1 MSPWALSIRRPVF
14 ATVVSLALVL
24 FGSIGFSRLAVR
36 ELPDIEFPTVTI
48 QTVLPGASPE
58 VVEKEVTEELEAAV
72 STVSGIRTLTSA
84 SGEELSK
91 ISIEFEL
98 TRPIDAAV
106 QDVRDRV
113 RSVIRYLPEE
123 AEEPV
128 VRKVDMDAQA
138 IMWISLNA
146 DRASLR
152 DLTAYAENVLQERFQ
167 RLPGVGSIYIGGSK
181 RLAIRIDLDADLLAA
196 HGLTVADVTRV
207 LRAENVE
214 IPSGRIEGATREFV
228 VQTEGSLDSVAAFND
243 LILRSSDDGPV
254 RLREVGQATA
264 GDEGERSLARFNLHP
279 HVSIGIVKQSNA
291 NTVTVAQEARS
302 AVAAMQQFLPTGYKL
317 QVTYDGATFI
327 EESIGEV
334 QRALVIAGLLVLF
347 VIFLFLHSPRSA
359 VIPALTIPTSVLA
372 TFGVIYFA
380 GFTLN
385 SLTLLALTLAIGV
398 VVDDAI
404 IVLENVYRLMEQ
416 GVSRREAALRGT
428 SEIAF
433 AAIAS
438 TLTLVAVFVPVA
450 FITGVIGRFFF
461 EFGVTVVV
469 AVVVSS
475 GIALTLTPMLCSRFL
490 VVRPATG
497 LLAALDQKLHDLAE
511 VYVRVLH
518 WSLGHRRRVALGSAS
533 LMVAAGGLYF
543 ALGQEFVPPEDRSG
557 FMVMLETP
565 EGSTLDHHDR
575 LQYPVERLLAEK
587 PEMRASTAFI
597 GAGGVGSVNRGMI
610 FARMHAPGQRD
621 RTQDEVLREF
631 RAEAAEI
638 PGIRIFATPFSGLS
652 TGRRGQALQ
661 FVIQS
666 ESWEDLTRES
676 EELRDAI
683 ASVPGLV
690 GVRSDLET
698 DNPQIRVRIDR
709 EKAAALGVSAAD
721 IADTLR
727 ILLGGSRTTRF
738 RQGNE
743 RYEVIVRLN
752 AEQRAV
758 PQQLQDIH
766 VRAGNGALV
775 QLSSVTEIEEGVGP
789 SSIGHFNRSRSVI
802 LSADLDGIPLGAAL
816 GEVQRLARDLLPPN
830 FATTVTGQSQ
840 EMDDAFGSL
849 RFTFLLAL
857 MAVFLVLAA
866 QFESFIH
873 PFTILL
879 ALPLAIFG
887 AFLLLAAL
895 GMTLNIYS
903 FIGIVMLIGLV
914 TKNSILLVDCT
925 NGLRDQ
931 GHSRSAAVVQAGSMR
946 LRPILMTAISTVV
959 GILPVAAGLG
969 AGAESRR
976 PLGVVVAG
984 GILASTVLTL
994 VVVPVFYTLLDD
1006 ARVWLADR
1014 WAGANTE
1021 SGQS

>member
-24 FGSIGFSRLAVR
+24 FGAIGFSRLSVR
-36 ELPDIEFPTVTI
+36 ELPDIEFPTVSI

-58 VVEKEVTEELEAAV
+58 VVEKEVTEEIEAAV

-84 SGEELSK
+84 SGEEVSK

-98 TRPIDAAV
+98 NRPIDAAV

-113 RSVIRYLPEE
+113 RSVIRYLPDE

-128 VRKVDMDAQA
+128 IRKVDMDAQA
-138 IMWISLNA
+138 ILWISLNA
-146 DRASLR
+146 DQESLR
-152 DLTAYAENVLQERFQ
+152 NLTAYAENVLQERLQ
-167 RLPGVGSIYIGGSK
+167 RLPGVGSVYIGGSK
-181 RLAIRIDLDADLLAA
+181 RLAVRIDLDADLLAA
-196 HGLTVADVTRV
+196 HGMTVADVSKA
-207 LRAENVE
+207 LREENVE

-228 VQTEGSLDSVAAFND
+228 VQTQGSFTSVEAFNNLILDSSEN
-243 LILRSSDDGPV
+243 GPV
-254 RLREVGQATA
+254 RLREVGKATA

-279 HVSIGIVKQSNA
+279 HVSIGIIKQSNA
-291 NTVTVAQEARS
+291 NTVSVAQATRAEVS
-302 AVAAMQQFLPTGYKL
+302 AMQAFLPAGYKL

-327 EESIGEV
+327 EESIDEV
-334 QRALVIAGLLVLF
+334 QGALVIAGLLVLV

-404 IVLENVYRLMEQ
+404 IVLENIYRLMEE
-416 GVSRREAALRGT
+416 GVSRREAAIRGT

-450 FITGVIGRFFF
+450 FITGVVGRFFF

-475 GIALTLTPMLCSRFL
+475 LIALTLTPMLCSRFL
-490 VVRPATG
+490 VVRPAEG
-497 LLAALDQKLHDLAE
+497 LLGSLDRGLTDLSEKYAQAL
-511 VYVRVLH
+511 R
-518 WSLGHRRRVALGSAS
+518 WSLGHRGRVAGAS
-533 LMVAAGGLYF
+533 SILMLAACGLYF
-543 ALGQEFVPPEDRSG
+543 LLGQEFVPPEDRSG

-565 EGSTLDHHDR
+565 EGSSLDHHDR
-575 LQYPVERLLAEK
+575 LQYPIERILAEM

-610 FARMHAPGQRD
+610 FARMHPPSERD
-621 RTQDEVLREF
+621 RTQDEILRDF
-631 RAEAAEI
+631 RERSAEI
-638 PGIRIFATPFSGLS
+638 PGIRVFATPFSGLS

-661 FVIQS
+661 FVVQS
-666 ESWEDLTRES
+666 ESWEALTRES
-676 EELRDAI
+676 ELLVEAMAEI
-683 ASVPGLV
+683 PGLV
-690 GVRSDLET
+690 GVRSNLET
-698 DNPQIRVRIDR
+698 ENPQIRVRIDR
-709 EKAAALGVSAAD
+709 EKAAALGVSAVE

-727 ILLGGSRTTRF
+727 VLLGGAKTTRF

-743 RYEVIVRLN
+743 RYEVIVRLK
-752 AEQRAV
+752 AAQRAA
-758 PQQLQDIH
+758 PAQLQEIH
-766 VRAGNGALV
+766 VRADNGSLI
-775 QLSSVTEIEEGVGP
+775 QLASVTTLEEGVGP
-789 SSIGHFNRSRSVI
+789 SSIAHFNRSRSVI
-802 LSADLDGIPLGAAL
+802 LSANLDGIPLGEAILKVQELAA
-816 GEVQRLARDLLPPN
+816 RMLPSG

-866 QFESFIH
+866 QFESFLH

-879 ALPLAIFG
+879 SLPLAIFG
-887 AFLLLAAL
+887 AFLLLATL
-895 GMTLNIYS
+895 NMTLNIYS
-903 FIGIVMLIGLV
+903 FIGVVMLIGLV

-925 NGLRDQ
+925 NNLRADGLARQ
-931 GHSRSAAVVQAGSMR
+931 EAVVRAGTVR

-959 GILPVAAGLG
+959 GILPVAVGLG

-984 GILASTVLTL
+984 GIAASTILTL
-994 VVVPVFYTLLDD
+994 IVVPVFYTMLDD
-1006 ARVWLADR
+1006 ARLWFAKHWSRQPSD
-1014 WAGANTE
+1014 
-1021 SGQS
+1021 

>member
-14 ATVVSLALVL
+14 ATVVSLALIL
-24 FGSIGFSRLAVR
+24 FGAIGYSRLSVR

-58 VVEKEVTEELEAAV
+58 VVEKEVTEELEGAV
-72 STVSGIRTLTSA
+72 STVSGIRTLTSS
-84 SGEELSK
+84 SGEELSRV
-91 ISIEFEL
+91 SIEFEL
-98 TRPIDAAV
+98 DRPIDAAV

-113 RSVIRYLPEE
+113 RSVIRYLPDE

-138 IMWISLNA
+138 ILWISLNA
-146 DRASLR
+146 DHESLR
-152 DLTAYAENVLQERFQ
+152 NLTSYAENVLQERLQ

-181 RLAIRIDLDADLLAA
+181 RLAIRVDLDGDLLAA
-196 HGLTVADVTRV
+196 HGLTVTDVTNA

-228 VQTEGSLDSVAAFND
+228 VQTEGSLDSVAAFNA
-243 LILRSSDDGPV
+243 LIVRSTDDGPV
-254 RLREVGQATA
+254 RLGEVGRASA
-264 GDEGERSLARFNLHP
+264 GDEGERSLARFNLNP

-291 NTVTVAQEARS
+291 NTVSVAKAAR
-302 AVAAMQQFLPTGYKL
+302 AEVAAMQDFLPPGYKL

-334 QRALVIAGLLVLF
+334 QTALVIAGLLVLF

-359 VIPALTIPTSVLA
+359 IIPALTIPTSVLA

-404 IVLENVYRLMEQ
+404 IVLENVYRLMEE
-416 GVSRREAALRGT
+416 GASRRQAALQGT
-428 SEIAF
+428 TEIAF

-438 TLTLVAVFVPVA
+438 TMTLVAVFVPVA

-475 GIALTLTPMLCSRFL
+475 LVALTLTPMLCSRFL
-490 VVRPATG
+490 VVRPASG
-497 LLAALDQKLHDLAE
+497 LLASFDQKLQALAR
-511 VYVRVLH
+511 VYADALRWALC
-518 WSLGHRRRVALGSAS
+518 HRPRVAAASGSFI
-533 LMVAAGGLYF
+533 LAACGLYF

-557 FMVMLETP
+557 FMVRLETP

-597 GAGGVGSVNRGMI
+597 GAGGVGSVNSGLI
-610 FARMHAPGQRD
+610 FARMQAPADRD

-631 RAEAAEI
+631 REESAEI
-638 PGIRIFATPFSGLS
+638 PGIRVYATPFSGLS

-661 FVIQS
+661 FVVQS
-666 ESWEDLTRES
+666 ESWDDLTQES
-676 EELRDAI
+676 EKLVKAMADI
-683 ASVPGLV
+683 PGLV

-709 EKAAALGVSAAD
+709 EKAAALGVSAAE

-752 AEQRAV
+752 AEQRAI
-758 PQQLQDIH
+758 PEQLQEIH
-766 VRAGNGALV
+766 VRAGNGSLI
-775 QLSSVTEIEEGVGP
+775 QLASVTEIEEGVGP

-802 LSADLDGIPLGAAL
+802 LSADLDDIPLGEAL
-816 GEVQRLARDLLPPN
+816 LAVQQLARERLPAN

-866 QFESFIH
+866 QFESFVH

-887 AFLLLAAL
+887 AFLLLATL

-925 NGLRDQ
+925 NSLRDK
-931 GHSRSAAVVQAGSMR
+931 GLSRSAAVVEAGTIR

-959 GILPVAAGLG
+959 GIMPVAAGLG

-994 VVVPVFYTLLDD
+994 IVVPVFYTLLDD
-1006 ARVWLADR
+1006 ARLWADR
-1014 WAGANTE
+1014 RWRNRRTT
-1021 SGQS
+1021 

>member
-24 FGSIGFSRLAVR
+24 FGVIGFNRLSVR

-72 STVSGIRTLTSA
+72 STVSGIRTLTSD
-84 SGEELSK
+84 SGEEVSK
-91 ISIEFEL
+91 VSIEFEL
-98 TRPIDAAV
+98 DRPIDAAV

-128 VRKVDMDAQA
+128 IRKVDMDAQA
-138 IMWISLNA
+138 ILWISLNA
-146 DRASLR
+146 DYESLR
-152 DLTAYAENVLQERFQ
+152 NLTSYAENVLQERLQ

-181 RLAIRIDLDADLLAA
+181 RLAIRVDLDADLLAA
-196 HGLTVADVTRV
+196 HGLTVADVTSA
-207 LRAENVE
+207 LRSENVE

-228 VQTEGSLDSVAAFND
+228 VQTEGSLTSVAAFND
-243 LILRSSDDGPV
+243 LILRSSADGPI
-254 RLREVGQATA
+254 RLGEVGRASA
-264 GDEGERSLARFNLHP
+264 GDEGERSLARFNLNP

-291 NTVTVAQEARS
+291 NTVTVAQAAR
-302 AVAAMQQFLPTGYKL
+302 AEVEAMQPFLPEGYRL

-334 QRALVIAGLLVLF
+334 QGALVVAGLLVLV

-359 VIPALTIPTSVLA
+359 IIPALTIPTSVLA

-404 IVLENVYRLMEQ
+404 IVLENVYRLMES

-475 GIALTLTPMLCSRFL
+475 LVALTLTPMLCSRFL
-490 VVRPATG
+490 VVRPASG
-497 LLAALDQKLHDLAE
+497 ILAALDARLHRLSQA
-511 VYVRVLH
+511 YARALR
-518 WSLGHRRRVALGSAS
+518 WSLGHRGRVAGAS
-533 LMVAAGGLYF
+533 GFLMVAAVGLYF

-565 EGSTLDHHDR
+565 EGSALDHHDR
-575 LQYPVERLLAEK
+575 LQYPIERILAEM

-610 FARMHAPGQRD
+610 FARMHAPSERK
-621 RTQDEVLREF
+621 RSQDEILREF
-631 RAEAAEI
+631 RQAAAEI
-638 PGIRIFATPFSGLS
+638 PGIRVFATPFSGLS

-661 FVIQS
+661 FVVQS

-676 EELRDAI
+676 ELLVAEMARI
-683 ASVPGLV
+683 PGLV

-698 DNPQIRVRIDR
+698 ENPQIRVRIDR
-709 EKAAALGVSAAD
+709 EKAAALGVSAAE

-727 ILLGGSRTTRF
+727 ILLGGARTTRF

-743 RYEVIVRLN
+743 RYEVIVRLD
-752 AEQRAV
+752 AAQRAV
-758 PQQLQDIH
+758 PTQLQEIH
-766 VRAGNGALV
+766 VRAANGALI
-775 QLSSVTEIEEGVGP
+775 QLASVTEIQEGVGP

-802 LSADLDGIPLGAAL
+802 LSANLDGIPLGEAIEA
-816 GEVQRLARDLLPPN
+816 VQDLAGRMLPAG

-866 QFESFIH
+866 QFESFVH

-879 ALPLAIFG
+879 SLPLAIFG
-887 AFLLLAAL
+887 AFLLLASL
-895 GMTLNIYS
+895 NMTLNIYS

-925 NGLRDQ
+925 NNLRASGLARPE
-931 GHSRSAAVVQAGSMR
+931 AVIQAGTVRM
-946 LRPILMTAISTVV
+946 RPILMTAISTVV

-984 GILASTVLTL
+984 GIAASTLLTL
-994 VVVPVFYTLLDD
+994 IVVPVFYTLLDD
-1006 ARVWLADR
+1006 ARVWLTQR
-1014 WAGANTE
+1014 WKHEQG
-1021 SGQS
+1021 S